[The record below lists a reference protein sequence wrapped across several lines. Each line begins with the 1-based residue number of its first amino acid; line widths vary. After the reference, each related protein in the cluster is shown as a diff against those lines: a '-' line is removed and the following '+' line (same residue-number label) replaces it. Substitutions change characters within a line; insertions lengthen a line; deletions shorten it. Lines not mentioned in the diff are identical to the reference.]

1 LTFIQE
7 CVILNTEKRK
17 EDKKMKINHLPA
29 TKFEDVQA
37 GEVFYSYDE
46 ESFFIKTLE
55 DVVADD
61 YQINAVQLDNGTFA
75 HFFPSEEVRIYPKAS
90 LNLE

>member
-1 LTFIQE
+1 
-7 CVILNTEKRK
+7 
-17 EDKKMKINHLPA
+17 MKINKLPA

-37 GEVFYSYDE
+37 GEIFYSYDE

-75 HFFPSEEVRIYPKAS
+75 HFFPSEEVRTYPNAS